1 VLGLLGAAGI
11 SLVGGKSLLDGSATI
26 TVTIESSK
34 GESSKGE
41 SSISTSPS
49 SSLGGIDAVDGSA
62 SSFCVGSGAR
72 FGDTGSGFSQ
82 DLTSKSILL
91 AFSSDFA
98 RMDKRYSRLRTL
110 FRAHRWSS
118 SC

>member
-1 VLGLLGAAGI
+1 VLGLLGAAGS
-11 SLVGGKSLLDGSATI
+11 SLVGGKSVLDGSATT
-26 TVTIESSK
+26 TVTI
-34 GESSKGE
+34 E

-49 SSLGGIDAVDGSA
+49 ASLGGIDAVDGSA
-62 SSFCVGSGAR
+62 SSLCVGSGAGV
-72 FGDTGSGFSQ
+72 GDTGSGFSEH
-82 DLTSKSILL
+82 LTSKSILL

-98 RMDKRYSRLRTL
+98 RMDKRYSRFRTL